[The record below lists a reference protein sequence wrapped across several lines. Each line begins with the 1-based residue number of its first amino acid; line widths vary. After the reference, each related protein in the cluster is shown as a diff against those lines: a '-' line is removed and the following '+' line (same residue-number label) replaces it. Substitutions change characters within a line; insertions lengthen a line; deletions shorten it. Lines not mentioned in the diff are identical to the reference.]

1 MKSLI
6 RLAIISGFTLIVL
19 SSLAQF
25 WLVETNFRIKVPV
38 ALEYAVLIGWLL
50 LLPASIASNV
60 RKEKINKFAGIAL
73 LVSVPV
79 TILGSLRIGA
89 V

>member
-1 MKSLI
+1 MKAFI
-6 RLAIISGFTLIVL
+6 RLAIFSGFTLILL

-25 WLVETNFRIKVPV
+25 WLVQTNFRIKVPV
-38 ALEYAVLIGWLL
+38 GLEYAVLIGWCL
-50 LLPASIASNV
+50 LLPASITSNI
-60 RKEKINKFAGIAL
+60 RKEKINRFAGIAL
-73 LVSVPV
+73 LIAVPV